1 MSEEVKEVKVVR
13 KKKNYKFRRFWKIYA
28 IVIAVLIVGVVIIN
42 INAWDTMVT
51 YEAAQ
56 PEHVLD
62 EALKD
67 IAAGKVDVQIEGN
80 PFEDTTEIAKAKF
93 LESVSGKELSYMLD
107 SKSYDVENPIY
118 DVLVNDQTVCKV
130 TLSAKNKRPLMAIL
144 SIYDWEVS
152 NLEPVISLDAQQS
165 VKVTVPENFM
175 VTVNDI
181 TLGADYASGEAK
193 AVAAFDKIEE
203 YVAQYV
209 AVPKYVTYEVKGLYN
224 APTVQVFD
232 AAGMAVDLGEN
243 PDLSNLSVEY
253 KTTEVPAEIYTMAL
267 NNAKTFSNYFSCDI
281 PDCYSS
287 INGIRYMFPADSS
300 YLVDAERYRNEDMW
314 MYSKHF
320 EPWFENEIVQNY
332 IVYSE
337 NLFSVEVGFSK
348 NMMLIY
354 PNGVAMNEQRTDNV
368 YQIFQ
373 YGKVDG
379 NWVILDMRSIIK

>member
-1 MSEEVKEVKVVR
+1 MSEEVKVVR
-13 KKKNYKFRRFWKIYA
+13 KKKNYKFRKFWKIYA

-67 IAAGKVDVQIEGN
+67 IAAGKVDVKIEGN
-80 PFEDTTEIAKAKF
+80 SFEDTTEIAKAKF

-144 SIYDWEVS
+144 SIYDWEVAK
-152 NLEPVISLDAQQS
+152 LEPVITLGAQQS
-165 VKVTVPENFM
+165 VKVTVPENFK
-175 VTVNDI
+175 VTVNNV
-181 TLGADYASGEAK
+181 TLGTEYISGEPK
-193 AVAAFDKIEE
+193 PVANFQKIEE

-209 AVPKYVTYEVKGLYN
+209 AVPKYITYEVTGLYN
-224 APTVQVFD
+224 VPVVQVFD
-232 AAGMAVDLGEN
+232 ATGAVVDLGEN
-243 PDLSNLSVEY
+243 PDLTNISVEY
-253 KTTEVPAEIYTMAL
+253 KTSEIPEEIYAMVL

-320 EPWFENEIVQNY
+320 APWFENEMVQNY
-332 IVYSE
+332 VVYSE
-337 NLFSVEVGFSK
+337 ELFSVEVGFSK
-348 NMMLIY
+348 NMMLIT
-354 PNGVAMNEQRTDNV
+354 PGGVAMNEQRTDNV
-368 YQIFQ
+368 YQLFQ